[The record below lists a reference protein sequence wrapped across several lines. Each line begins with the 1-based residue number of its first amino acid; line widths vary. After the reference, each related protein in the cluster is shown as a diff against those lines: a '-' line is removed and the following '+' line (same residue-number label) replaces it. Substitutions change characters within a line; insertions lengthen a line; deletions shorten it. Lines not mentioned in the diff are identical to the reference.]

1 VEVFHHQIIVGE
13 GKGLRELSKCVG
25 KGGGEPRVGDHPWIS
40 LLFVCLI
47 FGGGTEGS
55 SSSSASGE

>member
-40 LLFVCLI
+40 LLFV
-47 FGGGTEGS
+47 
-55 SSSSASGE
+55 